1 MNIENTIFKRIVSTE
16 NLEEAYKKSQEG
28 KLKYKKEALIFAL
41 DETKNL
47 RELREELVNETYE
60 FSGYFEFEVSKP
72 KRRIIN
78 APHYRDKIV
87 QLAINNVIKDIFVP
101 GFISHTYACL
111 DGRGTHKC
119 VDKISEFSRKAL
131 WEYGSNAY
139 FVKIDVKKF
148 FYSLDRSVLKK
159 YIKRKLKDEKALR
172 LIFKIIDSA
181 ESIDPLG
188 MPLGNTISQL
198 SANITM
204 NSVDQYCK
212 RTLGLKYYARYA
224 DDIVIIVRN
233 KKEATRIIKLVSDH
247 MDKTLN
253 LKANKNKSK
262 VFPIK
267 QGVNTVG
274 FKIHPTH
281 RLLRNDSKKTIKQK
295 LRKMR
300 RLLIE
305 EIMTPQKAEQI
316 LNSWHGH
323 AKNGS
328 SYNFV
333 QKLLRKYDYI
343 RIEGNSI
350 KINTEVIDDER
361 TLLRQRAV

>member
-1 MNIENTIFKRIVSTE
+1 M
-16 NLEEAYKKSQEG
+16 
-28 KLKYKKEALIFAL
+28 
-41 DETKNL
+41 
-47 RELREELVNETYE
+47 
-60 FSGYFEFEVSKP
+60 
-72 KRRIIN
+72 
-78 APHYRDKIV
+78 
-87 QLAINNVIKDIFVP
+87 
-101 GFISHTYACL
+101 
-111 DGRGTHKC
+111 
-119 VDKISEFSRKAL
+119 
-131 WEYGSNAY
+131 
-139 FVKIDVKKF
+139 
-148 FYSLDRSVLKK
+148 KK
-159 YIKRKLKDEKALR
+159 YIKRKLKDKKALR

-204 NSVDQYCK
+204 NAVDQYCK
-212 RTLGLKYYARYA
+212 RTLGIKYYARYA

-233 KKEATRIIKLVSDH
+233 KKEASRTIKLVSDH
-247 MDKTLN
+247 MEKTLN
-253 LKANKNKSK
+253 LQTNKNKSK
-262 VFPIK
+262 IFPIK

-295 LRKMR
+295 LKKMR

-316 LNSWHGH
+316 LNSWYGH

-333 QKLLRKYDYI
+333 QKLIRKYDYI
-343 RIEGNSI
+343 QIEGNSI